1 MIGARPL
8 PAGPVVAFYGDDFT
22 GSAASMEVLAFAGLE
37 TVLFLSPPSPGR
49 LAAFAGVRAIGI
61 AGIARSKSV
70 DWMDRH
76 LPPAFRVLA
85 SLASPIVHYKVCS
98 TFDSAPHVGSI
109 GRAAE
114 IGRSV
119 IGGVW
124 APLVV
129 GDPGMKRYQ
138 SFGNLFAIAE
148 GVGYRLD
155 RHPTMSR
162 HPVTPMHE
170 ADLGRHLSQQT
181 AMRIGLVD
189 FVSMKQGNADGR
201 LKQEL
206 DAGAMV
212 VSLDVIDQE
221 TLVEAGRLI
230 WERSEGPVFGIGS
243 QGFEAALVAYWR
255 SAGLLP
261 AAPALA
267 RPPAVE
273 RIACV
278 SGSVSPVTAG
288 QIAFA
293 VDHGFVGIRV
303 DATRAVDEA
312 EWAREIG
319 RTADRAMTELGLG
332 RDPIVF
338 SAAGPDDPAVAA
350 LSTATESA
358 GCSLETVND
367 RIGSGLGQVLR
378 ELIAKGRLTRVVT
391 AGGDTS
397 GQAASMLGID
407 ALTAIA
413 PLAPGCPLC
422 RAHSEAATFDGLGLD
437 GLEIA
442 LKGGQVGGPD
452 FFQAVKQGSPAAANT
467 RTIQVGH

>member
-1 MIGARPL
+1 MTEARPL

-37 TVLFLSPPSPGR
+37 TALFLSPPSPGR
-49 LAAFAGVRAIGI
+49 LTAFTGARAIGI

-76 LPPAFRVLA
+76 LPPAFRLLA
-85 SLASPIVHYKVCS
+85 SLNSPIVHYKVCS

-119 IGGVW
+119 VGGSW
-124 APLVV
+124 TPLVV

-138 SFGNLFAIAE
+138 SFGNLFAVAD

-162 HPVTPMHE
+162 HPVTPMDE
-170 ADLGRHLSQQT
+170 ADLGRHLARQT
-181 AMRIGLVD
+181 AMRVGLVD
-189 FVSMKQGNADGR
+189 FVSMKQGAADDR
-201 LKQEL
+201 LRQEL
-206 DAGAMV
+206 DAGASI

-230 WERSEGPVFGIGS
+230 WERSEGPVFALGS

-255 SAGLLP
+255 SAGLVP

-267 RPPAVE
+267 RLPAVE

-278 SGSVSPVTAG
+278 SGSVSPITAG
-288 QIAFA
+288 QIAYA
-293 VDHGFVGIRV
+293 VEHGFAGIRV
-303 DATRAVDEA
+303 DATRAVDET
-312 EWAREIG
+312 EWARELG
-319 RTADRAMTELGLG
+319 RTAERAMTALGLG

-338 SAAGPDDPAVAA
+338 SAAGPDDPAVSA
-350 LSTATESA
+350 LRTATESA
-358 GCSLETVND
+358 GCGPETMND

-397 GQAASMLGID
+397 GHAASMLGID

-422 RAHSEAATFDGLGLD
+422 RAHSEAATVDGLGLD

-442 LKGGQVGGPD
+442 LKGGQVGAPD
-452 FFQAVKQGSPAAANT
+452 FFQSVKQGSPTATNART
-467 RTIQVGH
+467 RQMRQ